1 MQFQVYEP
9 ISAAGSPAHMTTH
22 LVVFPSSSCGLYNI
36 ELFQMLE

>member
-9 ISAAGSPAHMTTH
+9 ISVAGSPARLRIH
-22 LVVFPSSSCGLYNI
+22 LVVFPSSSCASYNI